1 MRLSQIILVVTR
13 ILKNVST
20 SFCWEINF
28 WHSFIQIKVLL
39 LKIVWIS
46 TEIPPKWAKKF
57 VFFYRSA
64 LKYVKILNGFF
75 ANISSTLVHK
85 FPFPFIS
92 HIWISLIF
100 ELKCCKCSKN
110 IFLFLMA
117 IRSYL
122 KFIASWNKKVYC
134 VKFIGSLS
142 PCHLKKSLNKKN
154 PLYSILKKPFQ
165 YCLAPS

>member
-1 MRLSQIILVVTR
+1 MKFVYSNKGPIV
-13 ILKNVST
+13 KN
-20 SFCWEINF
+20 CLNF
-28 WHSFIQIKVLL
+28 YWN
-39 LKIVWIS
+39 S
-46 TEIPPKWAKKF
+46 TEMSQKICF
-57 VFFYRSA
+57 FFYRSA

-165 YCLAPS
+165 YCLAPSWLHTKS